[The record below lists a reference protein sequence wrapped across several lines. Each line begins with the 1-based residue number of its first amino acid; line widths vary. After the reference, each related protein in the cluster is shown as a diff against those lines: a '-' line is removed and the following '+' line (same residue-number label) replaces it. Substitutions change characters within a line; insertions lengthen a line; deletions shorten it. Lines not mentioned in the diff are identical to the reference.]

1 MNYKEGKMPNK
12 SENKRRTE
20 KEINEASPLSSIIRT
35 SRKNNGLTQEQAA
48 ARIGVSL
55 NFYRK
60 LEVGDVNVQLSKVL
74 KVLDY
79 FGIEIDFKQL

>member
-1 MNYKEGKMPNK
+1 MSYKEGYKPK
-12 SENKRRTE
+12 KGENKRRTE
-20 KEINEASPLSSIIRT
+20 KEINESSPLSSVIRT

-74 KVLDY
+74 MVLDY
-79 FGIEIDFKQL
+79 FGIEIEFKQV